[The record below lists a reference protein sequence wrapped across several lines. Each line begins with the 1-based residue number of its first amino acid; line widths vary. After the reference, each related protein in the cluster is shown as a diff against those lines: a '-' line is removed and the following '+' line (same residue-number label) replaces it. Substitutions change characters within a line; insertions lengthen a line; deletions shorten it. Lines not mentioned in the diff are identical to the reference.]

1 MNTARRP
8 CCPHCERPLRAC
20 LCPWVSPTDNDTP
33 VLILQHPQEVKQAK
47 GSARLLHMSLR
58 HCRML
63 VGETFDTEAMQA
75 LPTPA
80 QTTRQAVL
88 LYPASAQMPA
98 PTTMPTSRAG
108 AESASPTLLV
118 VLDGTWRKS
127 LKMLHLNPIL
137 QTLPR
142 LALDPDSPS
151 RYAIR
156 KARRADQLS
165 TLEATCLAL
174 GQLEQAPARYDALR
188 TAFDR
193 FVTAVAAR
201 KQPAFSAFSSTEP

>member
-8 CCPHCERPLRAC
+8 CCPHCERPLPAC
-20 LCPWVSPTDNDTP
+20 LCSWVSPTDNETP
-33 VLILQHPQEVKQAK
+33 VLILQHAQEVKQAK

-58 HCRML
+58 HCRTL
-63 VGETFDTEAMQA
+63 VGETFDAKALQA
-75 LPTPA
+75 LLAPA
-80 QTTRQAVL
+80 HITRQAVL

-98 PTTMPTSRAG
+98 PTTVPAPG
-108 AESASPTLLV
+108 SASPTLLV

-142 LALDPDSPS
+142 LAIDPESPS

-174 GQLEQAPARYDALR
+174 GQLEQAPSRYDALR
-188 TAFDR
+188 TAFDQ

-201 KQPAFSAFSSTEP
+201 RQPALSSAEP